1 MKATAQK
8 LLKQELGVPV
18 PKFLQVEKE
27 RKLAQ
32 RDRKHD
38 KHQEAYEEFCKWFGT
53 DTAGPKDR
61 YDQVSHE
68 VWELWTTRAG
78 LKPRE
83 QPVNQ

>member
-1 MKATAQK
+1 MGLNYGTNTEEYEPEAGTILPRLSSCKSEADT
-8 LLKQELGVPV
+8 
-18 PKFLQVEKE
+18 
-27 RKLAQ
+27 LAVI
-32 RDRKHD
+32 
-38 KHQEAYEEFCKWFGT
+38 YEEFCKWFGT

-68 VWELWTTRAG
+68 VWELWINRAG